1 MLILCKAEIK
11 SFLAKRRRSSLKQP
25 QYTEGL
31 RMNNGKMLYRFWNK
45 HQVERVD
52 YWLSTGIGIH
62 FLSVYAAVIWLWSCS
77 FSHLCIIYSII
88 YPFCGEKAS
97 ASRGMHCI
105 LSLKKK
111 VKILKHMSILRDI
124 SCPVLSFLSFSLQ
137 NIYVFRVPVK
147 TCFPFPLYFVIL
159 PKHLYTRSIF
169 HMKSATK

>member
-1 MLILCKAEIK
+1 MLILSKAEIK

-52 YWLSTGIGIH
+52 YQLGLGSTF
-62 FLSVYAAVIWLWSCS
+62 FLFMPQWFDFDHVVLVTCV
-77 FSHLCIIYSII
+77 LIYSII

-159 PKHLYTRSIF
+159 PKHLYTIF